1 MESVENDSFYFHN
14 FLNKFSYSHHVSES
28 LKVMFTV
35 KYVAL
40 PIMIAAFLPFIV
52 CQVDAKIAPYLTSM
66 SKTFIVT

>member
-14 FLNKFSYSHHVSES
+14 FSNKFYYSHHLSES

-52 CQVDAKIAPYLTSM
+52 CQDAKIAPYLTSM